1 MPKRLTHDRL
11 DSLGA
16 IAALA
21 APLRR
26 AIYGFVF
33 SRDEPVDRDE
43 AAAAVRSGRPVATFH
58 LERLVDAGLL
68 EVAPGL
74 AESRGR
80 GRPAKRYRMPRPA
93 LELSVPRRS
102 YGVFGKIL
110 RRSDRGRS
118 SARDPRLLSAA
129 REVGREIG
137 REVRAGSGN
146 RRSALVRA
154 LGELAYEPKVEAT
167 SIRLRNCPWRALAD
181 EAPDQVCT
189 LNLAASFVRSVRRGS
204 LPFPIRHPA
213 AVPAACSSGSSG
225 LTRARPRGSTG
236 EDFASR
242 G

>member
-1 MPKRLTHDRL
+1 VPKRLTHDRL

-26 AIYGFVF
+26 AIYEFVF

-80 GRPAKRYRMPRPA
+80 GRPAKRYRTPRPA

-189 LNLAASFVRSVRRGS
+189 LNLAFLEGLVRSVGATG
-204 LPFPIRHPA
+204 FA
-213 AVPAACSSGSSG
+213 AVPDPA
-225 LTRARPRGSTG
+225 PRGGACCVLLRVERLDTRP
-236 EDFASR
+236 ASR
-242 G
+242 